1 MKNPAGPFLAAL
13 LALASAPDASS
24 ADDQCHGHSPME
36 SVRTFLGARIDY
48 DTSERICCHN
58 HRYAEYAGYLNS
70 PEVDLFSR
78 LDPGS
83 ETVWYDS
90 VCGIPLFVAP
100 RGRTFEEFREESLKH
115 GWPSFRPEELV
126 SENVIIHPG
135 GRSEC
140 RKTFQTRGRSEHP
153 SVPNPP
159 SAQPDEV
166 ESKCLTHLGHNLPEG
181 GVDRYCIDLV
191 CVAGSPLAADD
202 PRAEILSGLEGAV
215 LHGEFDSGSYES
227 SAETFS
233 GKSGG
238 RAAGAVLGT
247 VAAFAAAGLAGAGAY
262 FSLREGRLDGRGS
275 HQPIEDV
282 SPTVSSE
289 KLDHTSEATSD
300 TTSDTRSDATPD
312 TLQ

>member
-135 GRSEC
+135 GRM
-140 RKTFQTRGRSEHP
+140 
-153 SVPNPP
+153 
-159 SAQPDEV
+159 